1 MTLCMSG
8 AVAADCSDS
17 PGKEAGWGHH
27 VGESELALSSA
38 GSAPGCLA
46 EQGALRKEED
56 WY

>member
-1 MTLCMSG
+1 MSG

-17 PGKEAGWGHH
+17 PWKEAGWGQH

-46 EQGALRKEED
+46 DQGALHKEED
-56 WY
+56 WC